1 MANRNLSSIQ
11 SELDATQ
18 SEGFRREPG
27 EYFFK
32 FQFFVHQV
40 SLTKDFYNVTKPA
53 LAIRFLDFPT
63 LIIHGELTSDGR
75 LIFEKGKTTK
85 FKMHSED
92 LRAGLLTKPFFV
104 MFIDAE
110 STK

>member
-1 MANRNLSSIQ
+1 MANRNLSSIP

-40 SLTKDFYNVTKPA
+40 VLTKDYYNVARPA
-53 LAIRFLDFPT
+53 IAIRFLDFPT

-75 LIFEKGKTTK
+75 LQFEKGKTTK

-110 STK
+110 TTK